1 MRRRLTSLL
10 VFYAFTPGLGAALLL
25 AATASRAQGL
35 VPMAGASAIQG
46 GLQGTAT
53 PAYTGELDRARTTL
67 NGASTPPA
75 GPGGNGGTASP
86 AAAAAQSPGSS
97 AASSGANLA
106 GQAPS
111 GASVNGRPIPLC
123 SHGGLCQGALMRA
136 MGRP

>member
-10 VFYAFTPGLGAALLL
+10 VFNALTPGLGAALLL

-53 PAYTGELDRARTTL
+53 PAYIGELDRARTTL

-86 AAAAAQSPGSS
+86 LLLRLSLPAAQRPARERIWRARPP
-97 AASSGANLA
+97 AAL
-106 GQAPS
+106 
-111 GASVNGRPIPLC
+111 R
-123 SHGGLCQGALMRA
+123 
-136 MGRP
+136 